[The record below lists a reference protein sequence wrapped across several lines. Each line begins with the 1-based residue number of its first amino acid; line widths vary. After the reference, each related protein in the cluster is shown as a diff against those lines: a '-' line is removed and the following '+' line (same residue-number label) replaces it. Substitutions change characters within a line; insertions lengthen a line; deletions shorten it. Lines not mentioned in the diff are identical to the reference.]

1 MPDTKTITHT
11 ITNTLDTQ
19 PRTAPLTRRAL
30 LGSAAALVV
39 AIQLPGPAGVAHAV
53 VPVRPFQP
61 NAYVRVGANGIV
73 TIVVALV
80 EMGQGT
86 LTAIPMLIAEELDVA
101 LGSVRVEQ
109 APADE
114 KRYGHPLYGL
124 QITGGSASIQA
135 AWKALRQSG
144 ATARAMLVT
153 AAARSWRVPVSECRT
168 ERGTVVH
175 ARSGRSETYGA
186 LAERAAALPVPKN
199 VPLKDPGAFRLVG
212 TSAPRLD
219 TPAKVNGTADFGIDV
234 KLPGMKV
241 AAIANSPTFGGRL
254 AKVDA
259 SKALAVAGVRK
270 VISTPT
276 AVAVV
281 ADHYG
286 AAKKG
291 LAALDI
297 TWDAGPNAQFSS
309 AVWGAQLTEATK
321 ARGVRAFNEGD
332 VRTALAQAARRM
344 DAVYQAPPLAHATM
358 EPLNCTL
365 HVRADGCE
373 VWLGTQAPARAQAL
387 VAKVLGL
394 AVEKVVVHNFLIGGG
409 FGRKLDADYVETAAQ
424 LARQV
429 DHPLKVVFSREEDMQ
444 HDAYRPYFR
453 DELSAA
459 LDAQG
464 RLVGFRHRFAGS
476 AVVARYAPVWVQ
488 NGIDGDAV
496 HSAETP
502 YAVAHR
508 QVDFVRH
515 EPPQGLMTGN
525 WRGVGPT
532 HHAFVNEC
540 FMDEVALA
548 TRADPVAF
556 RVAMLGKNPRLLR
569 VLELA
574 AKNAGWGQ
582 PLPAGKGRG
591 IALVDAWGSYGA
603 LVTELSVAKD
613 GSVKVDRMVCAL
625 DCGIAVN
632 PNGVEAQMQGGL
644 VFGLTAVMYGTL
656 TIEGGRVVQGNFHDY
671 QPLRI
676 HETPAISLHRVD
688 SAEAPGGVGEIG
700 TALVAP
706 SFLNALAAATGKRF
720 RTYPV
725 PAEQLKTA

>member
-1 MPDTKTITHT
+1 MSDADT
-11 ITNTLDTQ
+11 
-19 PRTAPLTRRAL
+19 PVAGGMAAPVTRRHL
-30 LGSAAALVV
+30 LGGTAALMV
-39 AIQLPGPAGVAHAV
+39 AIHLPGAVGDAQAV
-53 VPVRPFQP
+53 VPMRPLAP
-61 NAYVRVGANGIV
+61 DAYVRVGADGIV

-86 LTAIPMLIAEELDVA
+86 LTAIPMLIAEELDA
-101 LGSVRVEQ
+101 DLASVRVEQ

-135 AWKALRQSG
+135 AWKALRHSG

-175 ARSGRSETYGA
+175 APTGRSETYGA
-186 LAERAAALPVPKN
+186 LATRAAMLPIPKN
-199 VPLKDPGAFRLVG
+199 VALKDPAAFKLVG
-212 TSAPRLD
+212 TPAHRLD
-219 TPAKVNGTADFGIDV
+219 TAAKVNGTADFGIDV
-234 KLPGMKV
+234 KLPGMKI
-241 AAIANSPTFGGRL
+241 AAIANCPYFGGRL
-254 AKVDA
+254 GKVDV
-259 SKALAVAGVRK
+259 SKAMAVAGVRK
-270 VISTPT
+270 VVSTET

-286 AAKKG
+286 AARKG
-291 LAALDI
+291 LAALEI
-297 TWDAGPNAQFSS
+297 TWDAGPNVGFSS
-309 AVWGAQLTEATK
+309 AVWGEQLAQAIK
-321 ARGVRAFNEGD
+321 ARGVQAFNEGD
-332 VRTALAQAARRM
+332 VRGALAGAQQRVDAA
-344 DAVYQAPPLAHATM
+344 YLAPPLAHATM

-387 VAKVLGL
+387 VAKVLGVP
-394 AVEKVVVHNFLIGGG
+394 AARVVVHNYLIGGG

-424 LARQV
+424 IAKQV

-459 LDAQG
+459 VDGQG
-464 RLVGFRHRFAGS
+464 RLVGYRHRFAGS

-496 HSAETP
+496 HTAQTP
-502 YAVAHR
+502 YDIAHR
-508 QVDFVRH
+508 QVEFVRH
-515 EPPQGLMTGN
+515 EPPQGLLTGN

-532 HHAFVNEC
+532 HHSFVNEC
-540 FMDEVALA
+540 FIDELAL
-548 TRADPVAF
+548 RARTDPVAY
-556 RVAMLGKNPRLLR
+556 RAGMLTKNPRLLK
-569 VLELA
+569 VLQLA
-574 AKNAGWGQ
+574 ADQSGWGQ
-582 PLPAGKGRG
+582 PMAAGKGRG
-591 IALVDAWGSYGA
+591 IAVVDAWGSFGA
-603 LVTELSVAKD
+603 LVTELTVTKD

-644 VFGLTAVMYGTL
+644 VFGLTAALYGTL

-676 HETPAISLHRVD
+676 NETPAIALHRID

-725 PAEQLKTA
+725 PTEQLTSA

>member
-1 MPDTKTITHT
+1 MSDTALLAT
-11 ITNTLDTQ
+11 
-19 PRTAPLTRRAL
+19 PAAAPSRRAL

-39 AIQLPGPAGVAHAV
+39 AIHLPAATAQQRTA
-53 VPVRPFQP
+53 RPFQP
-61 NAYVRVGANGIV
+61 NSYVRVAADGQV
-73 TIVVALV
+73 TIVLALV

-86 LTAIPMLIAEELDVA
+86 MTAVPMLIAEELDVDLA
-101 LGSVRVEQ
+101 SVHIEQ

-135 AWKALRQSG
+135 AWKGLRQSG
-144 ATARAMLVT
+144 ATARAMLVS
-153 AAARSWRVPVSECRT
+153 AAAQGWRVPVAQCRT
-168 ERGTVVH
+168 ERGSVVH
-175 ARSGRSETYGA
+175 VPSGRTQTYGA
-186 LAERAAALPVPKN
+186 LAARAASLPVPKD
-199 VPLKDPGAFRLVG
+199 VQVKDPSQFRLVG
-212 TSAPRLD
+212 TPAHRLD
-219 TPAKVNGTADFGIDV
+219 TPGKVNGTASFGIDV

-241 AAIANSPTFGGRL
+241 AAIANCPFFGGRL
-254 AKVDA
+254 DKVDPA
-259 SKALAVAGVRK
+259 KALAVAGVRK
-270 VISTPT
+270 VLTTDT

-291 LAALDI
+291 LAALEI
-297 TWDAGPNAQFSS
+297 AWNAGPDAGFSS
-309 AVWGAQLTEATK
+309 QIWGQQLAEALKT
-321 ARGVRAFNEGD
+321 RGVLAFNEGD
-332 VRTALAQAARRM
+332 VRQALADAPQRV
-344 DAVYQAPPLAHATM
+344 DAVYEAPPLAHATM

-365 HVRADGCE
+365 HVRPAGCE
-373 VWLGTQAPARAQAL
+373 IWLGTQAPARAQAL
-387 VAKVLGL
+387 AAKVLGL
-394 AVEKVVVHNFLIGGG
+394 PAAKVVVHNHLIGGG
-409 FGRKLDADYVETAAQ
+409 FGRKLDADYVETAARF
-424 LARQV
+424 AKQV

-464 RLVGFRHRFAGS
+464 RLLGFRHRFAGS

-496 HSAETP
+496 HMAESP
-502 YAVAHR
+502 YGVPHR
-508 QVDFVRH
+508 QVEFVRH

-532 HHAFVNEC
+532 HHCFVNEC
-540 FMDEVALA
+540 FVDELA
-548 TRADPVAF
+548 QRARTDPVAY
-556 RVAMLGKNPRLLR
+556 RAAMLGKNPRLLK

-574 AKNAGWGQ
+574 AQQSGWGQ
-582 PLPAGKGRG
+582 PLPARRGRG

-603 LVTELSVAKD
+603 LVTDLSVAAD
-613 GSVKVDRMVCAL
+613 GTVKVERMVCAL

-632 PNGVEAQMQGGL
+632 PDGVEAQMQGGM
-644 VFGLTAVMYGTL
+644 VFGLTAALYGTL

-671 QPLRI
+671 QPLRMG
-676 HETPAISLHRVD
+676 ETPAIVLHRVA

-700 TALVAP
+700 TALVVP
-706 SFLNALAAATGKRF
+706 SFLNALAAATGQRF

-725 PAEQLKTA
+725 PADRLKSA